1 MTRKRC
7 LEVYQEA
14 KDRTDMM
21 ISEKKKKLKKEG
33 KANEIIPEDDP
44 DKYKHAVYV
53 MVMKL

>member
-1 MTRKRC
+1 
-7 LEVYQEA
+7 
-14 KDRTDMM
+14 MM